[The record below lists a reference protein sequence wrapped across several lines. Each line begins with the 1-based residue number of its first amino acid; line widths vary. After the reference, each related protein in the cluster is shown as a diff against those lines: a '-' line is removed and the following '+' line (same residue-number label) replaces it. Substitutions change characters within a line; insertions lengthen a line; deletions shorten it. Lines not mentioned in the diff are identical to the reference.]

1 MNNPIE
7 EDSNASGAAHSKA
20 SAKDKAKPEKKPI
33 EEQTLLEQMGGW
45 QGLVSTTLPILVL
58 VPVNS
63 RWGLGPAL
71 IAALSVALVILVWR
85 IIRKETIQ
93 PAISGFLGVAFCA
106 AIAWFTGDAKG
117 YFLYGIWAS
126 LVFAVIAFATVLFKW
141 PAVGVIWKGI
151 NGEDMTWQRVASARR
166 SYSIA
171 TLGWVVIFLARFF
184 VQNNLYNSA
193 DTATLGVV
201 RILMGWPLTGVVTI
215 LTIWMVRRAN
225 KAVEEAIA
233 RGEVTPKPKVSTTE
247 ETNPEQSNGSDEH
260 ADLANEEDGI
270 SAGGDAEVT
279 AETIT
284 ETHPEDTMRNNE
296 DGR

>member
-1 MNNPIE
+1 MEYPKE
-7 EDSNASGAAHSKA
+7 ENRAVTGAAQTGADPDTEPQSGSGNDGKA
-20 SAKDKAKPEKKPI
+20 KSKPEKKPI

-63 RWGLGPAL
+63 KWGLVPAL
-71 IAALSVALVILVWR
+71 GAALGAALLVLIWR
-85 IIRKETIQ
+85 VIRKETIQ

-126 LVFAVIAFATVLFKW
+126 LVLAVIAFATVLFKW

-151 NGEDMTWQRVASARR
+151 NGEDMAWQQVSRARL

-171 TLGWVVIFLARFF
+171 TLGWAVIFLARFF
-184 VQNNLYNSA
+184 VQNNLYSSA

-225 KAVEEAIA
+225 KAVEDAIE
-233 RGEVTPKPKVSTTE
+233 RGEVTPSPSRTVGAAVSLE
-247 ETNPEQSNGSDEH
+247 ESETATDIDASESNAEIH
-260 ADLANEEDGI
+260 NE
-270 SAGGDAEVT
+270 
-279 AETIT
+279 
-284 ETHPEDTMRNNE
+284 NNE
-296 DGR
+296 KNKEDDR